1 MLNTYMGCRLLIIL
15 DTFDAKNA
23 DCRNMYVTMDNYC
36 DRNTLNVLNPGRV
49 ILEAQT
55 TIKAVKSASVHCYA
69 RSGVSGN
76 LSASFLAGKF

>member
-1 MLNTYMGCRLLIIL
+1 MLDTYMDCRLLIVS
-15 DTFDAKNA
+15 DTFSFTL
-23 DCRNMYVTMDNYC
+23 RSMDNYY
-36 DRNTLNVLNPGRV
+36 DRNTLNVLNLGRI

-69 RSGVSGN
+69 RSGVSRN

>member
-1 MLNTYMGCRLLIIL
+1 MLDTYMGCRLLIVS

-23 DCRNMYVTMDNYC
+23 NCRNVYVTMDNYY
-36 DRNTLNVLNPGRV
+36 DRNTLNVLNPGRI

-55 TIKAVKSASVHCYA
+55 TIKAIKSASVHCYA

>member
-1 MLNTYMGCRLLIIL
+1 MLDTYMGCRLLIVS
-15 DTFDAKNA
+15 DTFSFTL
-23 DCRNMYVTMDNYC
+23 RSMDNYY
-36 DRNTLNVLNPGRV
+36 DRNTLNVLNPGRI

-69 RSGVSGN
+69 RSRVSRN